1 MHIIDL
7 VFALVEYILFSFAG
21 LLGGVI
27 FGWFLFLFVWFV
39 IIIFDILF
47 KIEIKLP
54 FVNEHTPYVNEGEET
69 TEFAFFWA
77 AYGGIFGFFFFP
89 LMLYFP
95 DEMFGLLKFFS
106 FLAILPS
113 VLVFIFCRRDKK
125 NMEAKILSENLH
137 WDFAKAHNEYLEY
150 WVKVYNYLIVGSIMI
165 FVISAL
171 SLYLIQIHYYS

>member
-7 VFALVEYILFSFAG
+7 VFALVGYILWSFGG

-27 FGWFLFLFVWFV
+27 FGWWLFIFVLFV
-39 IIIFDILF
+39 IIIFDMFF

-77 AYGGIFGFFFFP
+77 AYGGIFGFFFLP
-89 LMLYFP
+89 PILYFP
-95 DEMFGLLKFFS
+95 DEMFRLLAGLSFF
-106 FLAILPS
+106 AVLPS
-113 VLVFIFCRRDKK
+113 VLVFIFCRWDKK
-125 NMEAKILSENLH
+125 NMEAKILKENLH
-137 WDFAKAHNEYLEY
+137 LDFNKAHNEYLEY
-150 WVKVYNYLIVGSIMI
+150 WVKIYNHLIVGSIMI

>member
-137 WDFAKAHNEYLEY
+137 WDFVKAHNEYLEY

-171 SLYLIQIHYYS
+171 SLYLI

>member
-171 SLYLIQIHYYS
+171 SLYLI